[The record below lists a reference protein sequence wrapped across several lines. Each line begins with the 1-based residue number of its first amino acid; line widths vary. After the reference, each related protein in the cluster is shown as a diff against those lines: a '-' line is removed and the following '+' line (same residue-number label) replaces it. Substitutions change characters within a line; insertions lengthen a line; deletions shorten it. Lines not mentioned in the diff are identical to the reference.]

1 MKDRYGF
8 NVRAFVEQHGLD
20 GSKGGAHMF
29 REIWDPVVSSIYE
42 NTLSMFMHHLVLLLL
57 TCHFLLFTVACF
69 QDWQSQNSAD
79 RRKRILML
87 ATESDT
93 YCSIIISI

>member
-1 MKDRYGF
+1 MPTLSMKDRYGF

-42 NTLSMFMHHLVLLLL
+42 NTLGMYMHHLVLLLL
-57 TCHFLLFTVACF
+57 TCHFPSLVFRTGRAKIRQTEERGSLC
-69 QDWQSQNSAD
+69 WP
-79 RRKRILML
+79 RKAIRIVV
-87 ATESDT
+87 
-93 YCSIIISI
+93 